1 MISPDGMCHV
11 VNPRCS
17 TDPFP
22 IALKASRPGQWA
34 VIWEK
39 VQFKEA
45 SLFAST
51 FFEIFS
57 NGAARRSLQS
67 DEKYLKN
74 VDFSLLSRQIC
85 YCIVF
90 PFLEYCASRPVS
102 TSDRI
107 SFLLLT

>member
-34 VIWEK
+34 EIWEK

-45 SLFAST
+45 SLFASK

-57 NGAARRSLQS
+57 NRAAPK
-67 DEKYLKN
+67 EPAK
-74 VDFSLLSRQIC
+74 
-85 YCIVF
+85 
-90 PFLEYCASRPVS
+90 
-102 TSDRI
+102 
-107 SFLLLT
+107 